1 MARSRP
7 RRGLGGHVRGD
18 LAECFAPRAPGWPA
32 EDSPRALRPRRRRDG
47 GDGTMTGRS
56 PLKQPGVPSKE
67 TAAEHARRI
76 AKTRAAYASMS
87 RRGGALHGAL
97 RPGSAASDRS
107 APRDSARGRH
117 FSFSENARDTR
128 DDSEDAPPGGSSA
141 FAFATGR
148 TNGHAKSERASG
160 ASGAGAYIRTR
171 AKKRETRLEPS
182 VDVLA
187 ALAYARG
194 AEPAP
199 PRTSAAARD
208 SDDSDDSD
216 DDGVTRASP
225 PMGNLRSLS
234 SPDDPLTPSRAWFAR
249 SALARSRADSDA
261 SDLADEAEEA
271 TRRRFRAVAEFEAAA
286 RAKRARAAARAAAN
300 AANAA
305 AAGAE
310 TAVANMRAEMEA
322 SVSASRSDASD
333 ERDETRN
340 ADANERRRAR
350 APSLAPSPPPP
361 TPRAPRGVTADSK
374 VRTPQDP
381 FHAFANA
388 AARTRTRPRDE
399 NEPKKGA
406 SYSASAALVAARDAL
421 AGAAAAAAELT
432 KAAAR
437 TPPTARR
444 WEHVSA
450 HSETSGASASASASP
465 RRRVGSRETAKPV
478 SLRDGEPPTGDDGSG
493 ESPFRKDPT
502 SVDAGTGAEAAEA
515 PSAVASQIS
524 VALDF
529 SAATR
534 RVMDAGR
541 ARRAELLAA
550 YQALAARC
558 RDVASAS
565 SLAETRENGAEAPMR
580 ANDANDET
588 LHVASNRVM
597 TKTKPHTT
605 ETADTPNNM
614 NRPFVVPSRDD
625 TLRLIRDMED
635 RARRTFATNPNPPR
649 TELKSAVELK
659 SAATAQTA
667 FAGVPRGLRAFARR
681 PPALPVP
688 TPTLSSDSCAFD
700 SDDSAGL
707 TPPPREKNDAAR
719 FFLSEEEKEDPAR
732 EESEGK
738 GPRDPRDPRDPRLGL
753 DVPPGVEPELRVSD
767 VRDFESLVAYAFQ

>member
-1 MARSRP
+1 
-7 RRGLGGHVRGD
+7 
-18 LAECFAPRAPGWPA
+18 
-32 EDSPRALRPRRRRDG
+32 
-47 GDGTMTGRS
+47 MTGRS

-107 APRDSARGRH
+107 APRDSRGGH
-117 FSFSENARDTR
+117 FSFAENVSSRDSAY
-128 DDSEDAPPGGSSA
+128 DSEDAPPGGSSA

-148 TNGHAKSERASG
+148 TNGHAKSHASG

-199 PRTSAAARD
+199 PRTSATASD

-216 DDGVTRASP
+216 DDGMTRASP
-225 PMGNLRSLS
+225 PTGNLRSLS

-249 SALARSRADSDA
+249 SALARSRADEWDA

-310 TAVANMRAEMEA
+310 TAVANMRAEIEA

-340 ADANERRRAR
+340 ADANEQRRAR
-350 APSLAPSPPPP
+350 APSLEPSLAPSPPPP
-361 TPRAPRGVTADSK
+361 TPRAPRGVTVDSK

-493 ESPFRKDPT
+493 ESPKNRKDPT

-515 PSAVASQIS
+515 PSAVAKSRSQIS

-588 LHVASNRVM
+588 LHDASNRVK
-597 TKTKPHTT
+597 TKTKPRSV

-635 RARRTFATNPNPPR
+635 RARRSFAANPNPNPPR
-649 TELKSAVELK
+649 TELKRASPLK

-667 FAGVPRGLRAFARR
+667 FAGVPRGLRTFARR
-681 PPALPVP
+681 RSDSAVP
-688 TPTLSSDSCAFD
+688 TPTCASDSCAFD

-719 FFLSEEEKEDPAR
+719 FFFSEEEKEDPAQKR
-732 EESEGK
+732 DPRDP
-738 GPRDPRDPRDPRLGL
+738 PRDPRDTRLGF
-753 DVPPGVEPELRVSD
+753 DVLPGVEPELRVSD

>member
-1 MARSRP
+1 
-7 RRGLGGHVRGD
+7 
-18 LAECFAPRAPGWPA
+18 
-32 EDSPRALRPRRRRDG
+32 
-47 GDGTMTGRS
+47 MTGRS

-107 APRDSARGRH
+107 APRDSRGGH
-117 FSFSENARDTR
+117 FSYARENARDGDG
-128 DDSEDAPPGGSSA
+128 DDSEDAEDAGGSSA

-148 TNGHAKSERASG
+148 TNGHAKSVKSG
-160 ASGAGAYIRTR
+160 ASGAGAYIRTHP
-171 AKKRETRLEPS
+171 KKRETRLEPS

-199 PRTSAAARD
+199 PRTSATARD
-208 SDDSDDSD
+208 SDESD

-225 PMGNLRSLS
+225 RVTGNLRSRLKHGRDLS
-234 SPDDPLTPSRAWFAR
+234 FPDDEDPLTPSRAWFAR
-249 SALARSRADSDA
+249 SARSSRSRADEWDA
-261 SDLADEAEEA
+261 SDVADEAEEA

-300 AANAA
+300 AANVA

-322 SVSASRSDASD
+322 SVSASD

-350 APSLAPSPPPP
+350 APSLAPSLAPSPPPP
-361 TPRAPRGVTADSK
+361 TPRAPRGVTVDSK

-406 SYSASAALVAARDAL
+406 SYSASTALVAARDAL

-502 SVDAGTGAEAAEA
+502 SVDAGTAAEAAEA
-515 PSAVASQIS
+515 PSAVAKSRNQIS

-565 SLAETRENGAEAPMR
+565 SLAETRENGAEAPID

-588 LHVASNRVM
+588 LHVASNRVK
-597 TKTKPHTT
+597 TKTKPRSV
-605 ETADTPNNM
+605 ETADTPNLNDE
-614 NRPFVVPSRDD
+614 RFVVPSRDD

-635 RARRTFATNPNPPR
+635 RARRTFAKEPNPPR

-667 FAGVPRGLRAFARR
+667 FASPRGLRTFARR
-681 PPALPVP
+681 PPSAVP
-688 TPTLSSDSCAFD
+688 TPTCSDTD

-753 DVPPGVEPELRVSD
+753 DVPPGFEPELRVSD